1 MSPLIETY
9 SATRY
14 ASVESEGRALNNA
27 YASGRSDERE
37 QWVPLA
43 NLLRAAFHGK
53 QDEGSVTLSLA
64 EVLSLSVALQRAEGG

>member
-1 MSPLIETY
+1 MDA
-9 SATRY
+9 SAIT
-14 ASVESEGRALNNA
+14 ADTTLQHA

-37 QWVPLA
+37 QWMPLA

-64 EVLSLSVALQRAEGG
+64 EMLSISCALQRAEGG

>member
-1 MSPLIETY
+1 MDA
-9 SATRY
+9 SAIT
-14 ASVESEGRALNNA
+14 ADTTLEHA

-37 QWVPLA
+37 QWVALA

-64 EVLSLSVALQRAEGG
+64 EVLSISVALERAQGGVR